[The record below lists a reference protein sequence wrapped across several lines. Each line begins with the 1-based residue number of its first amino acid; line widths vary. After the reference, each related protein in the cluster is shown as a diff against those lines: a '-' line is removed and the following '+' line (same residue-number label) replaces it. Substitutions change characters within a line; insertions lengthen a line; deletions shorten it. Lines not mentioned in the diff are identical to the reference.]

1 MRDPRGLSIGKRS
14 ALPLTRRVAPTSPR
28 KKRGEVKKAATATL
42 AILAT
47 ALMLNV
53 SPPRAVAQA
62 APPIDLRILAINDF
76 HGYLNPPPGGIRIA
90 DPDDNT
96 KKISVPAGGAEHMA
110 TLVKQ
115 LRQGASNTI
124 FVAAGDLIGASP
136 FLSAMFHDEP
146 TVESL
151 SMMGLELASV
161 GNHEFDEGKV
171 ELLRMQNGGCHPTDN
186 CQGPHPFLGAKF
198 RYLAAS
204 TIETASGKTI
214 FPPYEVK
221 EFDGVRVAF
230 IGLTLKGTPN
240 LVSPVGVAGLE
251 FRDEAD
257 TVNALVPELKAQGIE
272 AIVVLIHEGGF
283 PAGDYNECP
292 GISGPIVDIVRK
304 LDHAVDVVISG
315 HTHQAYVCKIDG
327 RLVTSGDKYGTIVTT
342 IDLKLDP
349 ATRDVVSAKA
359 DNIIVRTGA
368 YARDPEQ
375 TELLASYDKFAAP
388 IANRLAGSV
397 TQTLSRTPNDAG
409 ESPLGDI
416 VADAQLA
423 ATSADKNGGA
433 VIAFTN
439 PGGVRTDIPKKEEG
453 GVTYADVFASQ
464 PFRNQLVTL
473 TLTGMQIKN
482 MLEQQWLD
490 PKRPRILPV
499 SKGFNYTWDAAKP
512 YGDRVVTDR
521 MSLNGQRIDPAAS
534 YRVTVNNYLAVGGDG
549 FTVLK
554 EGIAPRFGVYD
565 VDALYAY
572 FQANSPIGPAPAD
585 RIVRMN

>member
-1 MRDPRGLSIGKRS
+1 MRTPFLPSLAG
-14 ALPLTRRVAPTSPR
+14 ALL
-28 KKRGEVKKAATATL
+28 
-42 AILAT
+42 
-47 ALMLNV
+47 LMLAP
-53 SPPRAVAQA
+53 PPRAAAQA

-76 HGYLNPPPGGIRIA
+76 HGNLLPPLGGIRIA

-96 KKISVPAGGAEHMA
+96 RKINVPAGGAEHMA

-115 LRQGASNTI
+115 LRQGARNTI

-146 TVESL
+146 TIESL
-151 SMMGLELASV
+151 SMMGLEVASV

-186 CQGPHPFLGAKF
+186 CRGPHPFLGARF
-198 RYLAAS
+198 HYLAAS

-214 FPPYEVK
+214 FPPYEVR
-221 EFDGVRVAF
+221 EFDGIRVAF

-240 LVSPVGVAGLE
+240 LVSPVSVAGLE

-304 LDHAVDVVISG
+304 LDRAVDVVISG
-315 HTHQAYVCKIDG
+315 HTHQAYVCAIDG
-327 RLVTSGDKYGTIVTT
+327 RLVTSGDKYGTVVTT

-359 DNIIVRTGA
+359 DNVIVRLGA
-368 YARDPEQ
+368 YAKDPEQ
-375 TELLASYDKFAAP
+375 TALLASYDKFAAP
-388 IANRLAGSV
+388 IANRPAGSI

-439 PGGVRTDIPKKEEG
+439 PGGVRTDIPKKEQG

-490 PKRPRILPV
+490 PKRPRVLQI
-499 SKGFNYTWDAAKP
+499 SKGFSYAWDNAKP
-512 YGDRVVTDR
+512 YGDRIIADR
-521 MSLNGQRIDPAAS
+521 MSLHGQRIDPATS
-534 YRVTVNNYLAVGGDG
+534 YRVTANNFLAVGGDG

-554 EGIAPRFGVYD
+554 EGSAQQFGVYD

-572 FQANSPIGPAPAD
+572 FQANSPLSPAPTD
-585 RIVRMN
+585 RIVRVN

>member
-1 MRDPRGLSIGKRS
+1 MRTLLLPSLAG
-14 ALPLTRRVAPTSPR
+14 ALLLVLAPPQ
-28 KKRGEVKKAATATL
+28 
-42 AILAT
+42 
-47 ALMLNV
+47 
-53 SPPRAVAQA
+53 RAVAQA

-76 HGYLNPPPGGIRIA
+76 HGYLYPPPGGIRIA

-115 LRQGASNTI
+115 LRQGPRNTI

-146 TVESL
+146 TIESL

-186 CQGPHPFLGAKF
+186 CQGPHPFLGARF
-198 RYLAAS
+198 HYLAAS

-221 EFDGVRVAF
+221 EFDGIRVAF

-240 LVSPVGVAGLE
+240 LVSPVSVAGLE

-292 GISGPIVDIVRK
+292 GISGPIVDIVGK

-349 ATRDVVSAKA
+349 ATRDVVGAKA

-423 ATSADKNGGA
+423 ATSADENGGA
-433 VIAFTN
+433 AIAFTN
-439 PGGVRTDIPKKEEG
+439 PGGVRADIPKKEEG

-499 SKGFNYTWDAAKP
+499 SKGFNYAWDAAKP